1 MPLAAASGI
10 WNQSVWNVATWGG
23 AEQVATEFRGGGAIG
38 EWFAVGLRV
47 DSRVGRVKWLATTLM
62 VEAGV

>member
-1 MPLAAASGI
+1 MRL
-10 WNQSVWNVATWGG
+10 
-23 AEQVATEFRGGGAIG
+23 GGGGQGGGQGVGVGDVGGQGQGALAQVG
-38 EWFAVGLRV
+38 ALRLAVGLRV